1 MRNDTNKLCIAL
13 CGPLPGVVER
23 LERRDD
29 VEYTVFSN
37 GCELYDRIEDDAP
50 FDFMVVRSDA
60 GAGLVPLY
68 YRGCDGECF
77 VFLTADTQDP
87 ENMEALEELIGVVL
101 EEKHLRMA
109 RHTSAGTLGIGL
121 NRVYHYK
128 KRGNEQ

>member
-1 MRNDTNKLCIAL
+1 MRNDPNKLCIAL

-37 GCELYDRIEDDAP
+37 GCELYERVEDDAL
-50 FDFMVVRSDA
+50 FDFMVVRCDA

-68 YRGCDGECF
+68 YHGCDGDCF
-77 VFLTADTQDP
+77 VYLVGDTQDP

-101 EEKHLRMA
+101 EGKHLRMA
-109 RHTSAGTLGIGL
+109 RNTSAGTLGIGL
-121 NRVYHYK
+121 NRVYHYN
-128 KRGNEQ
+128 KRGNTL

>member
-1 MRNDTNKLCIAL
+1 MRNDTDKLCIAL
-13 CGPLPGVVER
+13 CGPLPGVVEK

-37 GCELYDRIEDDAP
+37 GCELFERIEDDAP
-50 FDFMVVRSDA
+50 FDFMVVRCDA

-101 EEKHLRMA
+101 DEKRRRMI
-109 RHTSAGTLGIGL
+109 RHTW
-121 NRVYHYK
+121 
-128 KRGNEQ
+128 GNGV